1 MNEFEGNNVQA
12 SRILIIEDEEDI
24 ASLLEYHFEKA
35 GFRTDRAGD
44 GETAFRIVRKR
55 LPDLVVL
62 DLMLPGMDGLEIC
75 KLLRGDKETRKLP
88 ILILTAKGDEIDRIL
103 GLELGADDYV
113 VKPFSPRE
121 LILRVR
127 AILKRVSMESDDS
140 DVIMVGDLRIDP
152 GSHRVTMN
160 SEDVA
165 LTSTEFNLLLTLVR
179 HRGKVLTRDRL
190 LDLVWGYQYEGYAR
204 TVDTHIRRLRQ
215 KLDEEGS
222 AIETVWGVGY
232 RYKE

>member
-1 MNEFEGNNVQA
+1 MQA
-12 SRILIIEDEEDI
+12 NRILIVEDEEDI

-35 GFRTDRAGD
+35 GFRTDRAAN
-44 GETAFRIVRKR
+44 GETAFRIIRNHP
-55 LPDLVVL
+55 PDLVVL

-75 KLLRGDKETRKLP
+75 KLLRSDKETRKLP

-127 AILKRVSMESDDS
+127 AILKRVSMETDES
-140 DVIMVGDLRIDP
+140 DVIMVGNLRVDP
-152 GSHRVTMN
+152 GSHRVTIN
-160 SEDVA
+160 SEEVP
-165 LTSTEFNLLLTLVR
+165 LTSTEFNLLLALLR
-179 HRGKVLTRDRL
+179 HKGKVLTRDRL
-190 LDLVWGYQYEGYAR
+190 LDIVWGYQYEGYAR

-215 KLDEEGS
+215 KLEDEGS

>member
-1 MNEFEGNNVQA
+1 VQA
-12 SRILIIEDEEDI
+12 NRILIVEDEEDI
-24 ASLLEYHFEKA
+24 ASLLEYHFQKA
-35 GFRTDRAGD
+35 GFHTERAVD
-44 GETAFRIVRKR
+44 GETAFRIIRNHP
-55 LPDLVVL
+55 LDLVVL

-75 KLLRGDKETRKLP
+75 KLLRSDKATRKLP

-121 LILRVR
+121 LVLRVR
-127 AILKRVSMESDDS
+127 AILKRISMETDESE
-140 DVIMVGDLRIDP
+140 VIMVGNLRVDP
-152 GSHRVTMN
+152 GSHRVTIN
-160 SEDVA
+160 SAEVP
-165 LTSTEFNLLLTLVR
+165 LTSTEFNLLLTLLR
-179 HRGKVLTRDRL
+179 HKGKVLTRDRL
-190 LDLVWGYQYEGYAR
+190 LDIVWGYQYEGYAR